1 MKVTGKLTKTE
12 WLLLG
17 LAAAFLAVLAM
28 LYLDASSAAR
38 GVDYTISTQRR
49 GPQSG
54 VPGLT
59 DTPGDMPADM
69 PESPPADDGAEGPEL
84 VDVNTA
90 DQALL
95 ETLPGIGPTL
105 AGRIID
111 YRDEN
116 GPFRSAEELLEVK
129 GIGKAT
135 LEELRPH
142 IALEDPGAGGND
154 EIQEDSVP

>member
-59 DTPGDMPADM
+59 DTPGDM